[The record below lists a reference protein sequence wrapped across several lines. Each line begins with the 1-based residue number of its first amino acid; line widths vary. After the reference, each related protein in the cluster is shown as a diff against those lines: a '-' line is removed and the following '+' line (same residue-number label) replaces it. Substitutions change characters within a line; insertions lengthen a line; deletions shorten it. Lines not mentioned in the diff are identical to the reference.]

1 MVKFKKKELIQRLG
15 MSEEN
20 ANKVMLAQKKYPTLL
35 TTENEKGFI
44 IDARTI
50 WNELGNPQGK
60 FSDWVKRKITDK
72 NYVENIDYLSEL
84 KSENAQFT
92 QEEIKEMTSQK
103 RSALRITSEYILTL
117 NCAKKVAM
125 RENTDN
131 GDLIC
136 DYFII
141 LEEAIKNMDK
151 WYEARHPEKT
161 GYKTMC
167 AMLEKQYM
175 DSHDGKKPDFHIYTN
190 NADMINLC
198 MFGKKSKAMK
208 QILDVEY
215 EDLLR
220 DSLTTEANKAI
231 SEVQLLNENLVLSN
245 VDFQTRKQIITN
257 TCNSKYMDIRV
268 KIVSEFHKELMNVGD
283 K

>member
-1 MVKFKKKELIQRLG
+1 MLKFKKKELIQRLG
-15 MSEEN
+15 MSEED
-20 ANKVMLAQKKYPTLL
+20 ANKVMLAQKKFPTLL
-35 TTENEKGFI
+35 ATENEKGFI

-50 WNELGNPQGK
+50 WEELNKPHGQFNK
-60 FSDWVKRKITDK
+60 WIDRKLISK
-72 NYVENIDYLSEL
+72 NYIENSDYIRMDKIVQGDSNGYGNA
-84 KSENAQFT
+84 KS
-92 QEEIKEMTSQK
+92 KEYT
-103 RSALRITSEYILTL
+103 LTL
-117 NCAKKVAM
+117 NCAKKIAM
-125 RENTDN
+125 RENTN
-131 GDLIC
+131 EGDLIC
-136 DYFII
+136 DYFIL

-161 GYKTMC
+161 GYKNMC
-167 AMLEKQYM
+167 AMLERQYM

>member
-1 MVKFKKKELIQRLG
+1 MLKFKKKELIQRLG
-15 MSEEN
+15 MSEED
-20 ANKVMLAQKKYPTLL
+20 ANKVMLAQKKFPTLL
-35 TTENEKGFI
+35 ATENEKGFI

-50 WNELGNPQGK
+50 WEELNKPHGEFNK
-60 FSDWVKRKITDK
+60 WIKRKLVEK
-72 NYVENIDYLSEL
+72 NYVESKDYNLIDKIVEQVSGAKHLTDY
-84 KSENAQFT
+84 T
-92 QEEIKEMTSQK
+92 
-103 RSALRITSEYILTL
+103 LTL

-125 RENTDN
+125 RENTN
-131 GDLIC
+131 EGDLIC
-136 DYFII
+136 DYFIL
-141 LEEAIKNMDK
+141 LEESIKNMDK

-167 AMLEKQYM
+167 AILEKQYM

-268 KIVSEFHKELMNVGD
+268 KIVSEFYKELMNVGD

>member
-1 MVKFKKKELIQRLG
+1 MQKFKKKELIQRLE
-15 MSEEN
+15 MSEEL
-20 ANKVMLAQKKYPTLL
+20 ADKVMLAQRKFPTLL

-44 IDARTI
+44 IDGRTI
-50 WNELGNPQGK
+50 WNELGKPQGK

-72 NYVENIDYLSEL
+72 KYIENTDYISEL

-92 QEEIKEMTSQK
+92 QEEMKEMTSQK
-103 RSALRITSEYILTL
+103 RSALGITTEYILTL
-117 NCAKKVAM
+117 HCAKKVAM

-131 GDLIC
+131 GDSIC

-151 WYEARHPEKT
+151 WYEARHPEKQS
-161 GYKTMC
+161 YKDMC
-167 AMLEKQYM
+167 TTIEKQYM
-175 DSHDGKKPDFHIYTN
+175 DSHDGLKPNSFLYSN

-208 QILDVEY
+208 QILDVDY
-215 EDLLR
+215 DDLLR

-231 SEVQLLNENLVLSN
+231 HEVQLLNDNLVLSN

-257 TCNSKYMDIRV
+257 TCNTKYMDIRV
-268 KIVSEFHKELMNVGD
+268 KVVSEFHKELMNVGD

>member
-1 MVKFKKKELIQRLG
+1 MLKFKKKELIQRLG
-15 MSEEN
+15 MSEEL
-20 ANKVMLAQKKYPTLL
+20 AKKVMDAQRKFPILL
-35 TTENEKGFI
+35 TTETQEGFP
-44 IDARTI
+44 IDGEI
-50 WNELGNPQGK
+50 LCNELGVRGNFNDWLLANRKGK
-60 FSDWVKRKITDK
+60 EGK
-72 NYVENIDYLSEL
+72 L
-84 KSENAQFT
+84 
-92 QEEIKEMTSQK
+92 IKY
-103 RSALRITSEYILTL
+103 R
-117 NCAKKVAM
+117 CV
-125 RENTDN
+125 ENTDFIVN
-131 GDLIC
+131 REIAKNLEGGRPKNIIKLTLHTAKKIAMRQNNEQGDLIC
-136 DYFII
+136 DYFIL

-151 WYEARHPEKT
+151 WYEARHPEKE
-161 GYKTMC
+161 GYKSMC
-167 AMLEKQYM
+167 STLDKQYQ
-175 DSHDGKKPDFHIYTN
+175 DTHDGKKPDFHIYTN

-215 EDLLR
+215 DDLLR

-231 SEVQLLNENLVLSN
+231 YEVQLLNENLILSN